1 MTRPSIVHLCA
12 FSILRMPTN
21 RSGVI
26 NGCTFLQL
34 LLRTGRPLCFD
45 LDDVLFSEL
54 PLCLDDRVSPCI
66 GLFVADG
73 EDAGTED
80 NEDDEHPPLLFVSS
94 SSERFTPY

>member
-1 MTRPSIVHLCA
+1 VSCA
-12 FSILRMPTN
+12 FSILRMSTN

-26 NGCTFLQL
+26 NGCTFLRL

-66 GLFVADG
+66 GLLVDG
-73 EDAGTED
+73 EDAGTGD
-80 NEDDEHPPLLFVSS
+80 TEDDEHRPYYSS
-94 SSERFTPY
+94 PHHLRD